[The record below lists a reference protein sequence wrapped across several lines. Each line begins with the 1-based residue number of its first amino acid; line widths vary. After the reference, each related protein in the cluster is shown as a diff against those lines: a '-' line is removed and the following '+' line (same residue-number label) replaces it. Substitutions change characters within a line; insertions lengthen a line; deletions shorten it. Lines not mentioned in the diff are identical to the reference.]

1 VDVKSWRV
9 FLDSSVL
16 IAGLISS
23 QRKPGGQTGASSAIL
38 DLGEAEEIV
47 IVLSKG
53 VLVETDRVFE
63 KKFPNLIG
71 DFREFI
77 KNLSP
82 VITEDPTPQEIR
94 AAERFIDKGDAPIL
108 AAAKKENI
116 HFLVSLD
123 TKHFHSPK
131 ARQYLKRPV
140 VTPAQFLAEFRNI
153 FEKEE

>member
-1 VDVKSWRV
+1 MDVKSWRV

-16 IAGLISS
+16 ISGVIS
-23 QRKPGGQTGASSAIL
+23 QTGASSAIL
-38 DLGEAEEIV
+38 DLGEAGEIL
-47 IVLSKG
+47 IILSKG

-63 KKFPNLIG
+63 KKFPGLIG

-82 VITEDPTPQEIR
+82 IVAEDPTSQEIR
-94 AAERFIDKGDAPIL
+94 EAESVIDKDDASIL

-116 HFLVSLD
+116 HYLVSLD
-123 TKHFHSPK
+123 IKHFHNNKVPE
-131 ARQYLKRPV
+131 YLKSPIL
-140 VTPAQFLAEFRNI
+140 TPAQFLMEFRSI

>member
-1 VDVKSWRV
+1 MDVKSWRV

-16 IAGLISS
+16 ISGVIS
-23 QRKPGGQTGASSAIL
+23 QTGASSAIL
-38 DLGEAEEIV
+38 DLGEAGEIV

-63 KKFPNLIG
+63 RKFPNLIG
-71 DFREFI
+71 NFREFI

-82 VITEDPTPQEIR
+82 IIAEDPSPQEIR
-94 AAERFIDKGDAPIL
+94 EAQAVIEKDDAPIL
-108 AAAKKENI
+108 AAAKKANI

-123 TKHFHSPK
+123 TKHFHSHKVRHYFK
-131 ARQYLKRPV
+131 API
-140 VTPAQFLAEFRNI
+140 VTPAQFLTEFRNI

>member
-1 VDVKSWRV
+1 MDVKSWRV

-16 IAGLISS
+16 IAGVIS
-23 QRKPGGQTGASSAIL
+23 QTGVSSAIL
-38 DLGEAEEIV
+38 DLGEAGEIV
-47 IVLSKG
+47 IILSKG

-82 VITEDPTPQEIR
+82 VVTEYPTSQEIR
-94 AAERFIDKGDAPIL
+94 EAQGVIDKDDTLIL

-116 HFLVSLD
+116 HYLVSLD
-123 TKHFHSPK
+123 TKHFHTHK
-131 ARQYLKRPV
+131 VRQYLNSPI
-140 VTPAQFLAEFRNI
+140 VTPSQFLTEFRNI
-153 FEKEE
+153 FENKD